1 MLWVTAKKVV
11 NERRIEEEVAR
22 RNKKKDLKIARQDLG
37 QVGETKH
44 FFFFWSIKCKL
55 LLLFGYC

>member
-1 MLWVTAKKVV
+1 MPSLLEGVVLWVTAKKVV

-44 FFFFWSIKCKL
+44 FFFL
-55 LLLFGYC
+55 LEH